1 MDILKCVDLKN
12 SLSEEAT
19 HMKNSLIPNLMLG
32 LEENIRTKKDL
43 KLFEIEKAFFKK

>member
-1 MDILKCVDLKN
+1 MNIGECIDLKN

-32 LEENIRTKKDL
+32 LQENVRTKKDL